1 MIDSGGWPST
11 CAETLDQRSY
21 AKCSGR
27 CPTVVGIGRR
37 SSVFAASTTW
47 EPEMV
52 LDEWLSIYKAE
63 HSELLERDPE
73 FARWLEDDYI
83 PVAGGWEF

>member
-1 MIDSGGWPST
+1 M
-11 CAETLDQRSY
+11 
-21 AKCSGR
+21 
-27 CPTVVGIGRR
+27 
-37 SSVFAASTTW
+37 FAASTTW